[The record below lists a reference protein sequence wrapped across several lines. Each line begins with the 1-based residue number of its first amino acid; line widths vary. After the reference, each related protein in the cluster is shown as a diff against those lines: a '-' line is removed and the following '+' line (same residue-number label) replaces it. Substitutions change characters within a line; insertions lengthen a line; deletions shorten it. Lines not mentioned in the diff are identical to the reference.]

1 MFDSAAAP
9 RPLRSSVQV
18 EEWVLLDLFDAFNIE
33 EGVERGC
40 YDLRLERL
48 RLDPAK
54 RCEGVSFYIRLYD
67 AASGHFAARMHYI
80 LCDSGELFIHPSC
93 VLVDH
98 VLLHRQGHQTR
109 PA

>member
-1 MFDSAAAP
+1 M
-9 RPLRSSVQV
+9 SVQV

-67 AASGHFAARMHYI
+67 AASPSRAAR
-80 LCDSGELFIHPSC
+80 SGERMTERLQEA
-93 VLVDH
+93 DAGRTTR
-98 VLLHRQGHQTR
+98 LHRLRTLGSIGG
-109 PA
+109 AM